1 MGLLALY
8 FDHKVAEECSTYH
21 DLYMYAPLLD
31 ETETGALFKEKLSRE
46 KIKELET
53 LLYTINQMKKASDK
67 PSNYLK
73 G

>member
-31 ETETGALFKEKLSRE
+31 ETETGALFKEKLVERR
-46 KIKELET
+46 
-53 LLYTINQMKKASDK
+53 
-67 PSNYLK
+67 
-73 G
+73 